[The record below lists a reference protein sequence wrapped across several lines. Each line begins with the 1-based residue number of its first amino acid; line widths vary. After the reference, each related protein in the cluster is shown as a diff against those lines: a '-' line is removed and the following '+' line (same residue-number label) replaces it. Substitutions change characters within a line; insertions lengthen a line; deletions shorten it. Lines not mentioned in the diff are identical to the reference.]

1 MRRMTLNLLE
11 YGLWTLIVI
20 VALVLEVLPV
30 FLVVMIFSLAVGVPS
45 GPALLL
51 IPVVLIAMIVVAC
64 IIATR
69 VTRRTGTGP
78 RAGGW
83 RPGER
88 SGECLTTF
96 TAVSGRPLSPPARY
110 HDLKRLR

>member
-1 MRRMTLNLLE
+1 MRRMILNLLE

-20 VALVLEVLPV
+20 VALILEVLPV
-30 FLVVMIFSLAVGVPS
+30 FLVVMLFSLAVGVPT

-69 VTRRTGTGP
+69 LARPTGAGF
-78 RAGGW
+78 RAH
-83 RPGER
+83 E
-88 SGECLTTF
+88 
-96 TAVSGRPLSPPARY
+96 
-110 HDLKRLR
+110 